1 MEITT
6 LQPFLNLYK
15 LSKDLSLTLYL
26 KFQILYIFTLRSMN
40 MSTSQNLLMHIFIY
54 WNFLGKQGVNQRD
67 QKNYYISFKFNY
79 GNEMDDFYRRTE
91 RVPATIQFQMEYK
104 MVVICK
110 FYQLLSFLFDLIVAN
125 FNLNNHCICFSDFSF
140 TR

>member
-40 MSTSQNLLMHIFIY
+40 MSTSQNLLMHIFKHLLEFSWQARGELARLEKLLY
-54 WNFLGKQGVNQRD
+54 F
-67 QKNYYISFKFNY
+67 
-79 GNEMDDFYRRTE
+79 
-91 RVPATIQFQMEYK
+91 IQ
-104 MVVICK
+104 I
-110 FYQLLSFLFDLIVAN
+110 QLWQ
-125 FNLNNHCICFSDFSF
+125 
-140 TR
+140 